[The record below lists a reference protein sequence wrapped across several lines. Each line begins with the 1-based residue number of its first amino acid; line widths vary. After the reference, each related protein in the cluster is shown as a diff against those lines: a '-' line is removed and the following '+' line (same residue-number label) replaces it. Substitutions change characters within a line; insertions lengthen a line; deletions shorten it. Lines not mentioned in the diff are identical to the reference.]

1 MWLICHNGDLRNP
14 KVDWVI
20 DICYTV
26 GTLNKQERKMGLWT
40 TENQD
45 TMKIVLKA
53 FSDASFKNY
62 DNYSY
67 AAGYLETTVIEMLRY
82 TPKRYQK
89 GLIND
94 FIRATQR
101 QEEQALKKQSEKVV
115 E

>member
-1 MWLICHNGDLRNP
+1 
-14 KVDWVI
+14 
-20 DICYTV
+20 
-26 GTLNKQERKMGLWT
+26 MGMFT

-53 FSDASFKNY
+53 FTDASLKNY
-62 DNYSY
+62 DSHSY
-67 AAGYLETTVIEMLRY
+67 AAGYLESTVIEMLRH

-101 QEEQALKKQSEKVV
+101 QEEQVIKKMNKETV
-115 E
+115 

>member
-1 MWLICHNGDLRNP
+1 
-14 KVDWVI
+14 
-20 DICYTV
+20 
-26 GTLNKQERKMGLWT
+26 MGMWT

-53 FSDASFKNY
+53 FIDASLKNY
-62 DNYSY
+62 DSHSY
-67 AAGYLETTVIEMLRY
+67 AAGYLETTVIEMLRH

-101 QEEQALKKQSEKVV
+101 QEEQVIKKMNKEAV
-115 E
+115 

>member
-1 MWLICHNGDLRNP
+1 
-14 KVDWVI
+14 
-20 DICYTV
+20 
-26 GTLNKQERKMGLWT
+26 MGMFT

-53 FSDASFKNY
+53 FTDASLKNY
-62 DNYSY
+62 DSHSY
-67 AAGYLETTVIEMLRY
+67 AAGYLESTVIEMLRY

-101 QEEQALKKQSEKVV
+101 QEEQGIKKMNKETV
-115 E
+115 

>member
-1 MWLICHNGDLRNP
+1 
-14 KVDWVI
+14 
-20 DICYTV
+20 
-26 GTLNKQERKMGLWT
+26 MGMWT

-53 FSDASFKNY
+53 FIDASQKNY
-62 DNYSY
+62 DSHSY
-67 AAGYLETTVIEMLRY
+67 AAGYLETTVIEMLRH

-101 QEEQALKKQSEKVV
+101 QEEQVIKKMNKEAV
-115 E
+115 

>member
-1 MWLICHNGDLRNP
+1 
-14 KVDWVI
+14 
-20 DICYTV
+20 
-26 GTLNKQERKMGLWT
+26 MGMFT

-53 FSDASFKNY
+53 FTDASLKNY
-62 DNYSY
+62 DSHSY
-67 AAGYLETTVIEMLRY
+67 AAGYLESTVIEMLRY

-101 QEEQALKKQSEKVV
+101 QEEQVIKKMNKETV
-115 E
+115 

>member
-1 MWLICHNGDLRNP
+1 
-14 KVDWVI
+14 
-20 DICYTV
+20 
-26 GTLNKQERKMGLWT
+26 MGMFT

-53 FSDASFKNY
+53 FTDASLKNY
-62 DNYSY
+62 DSHSY
-67 AAGYLETTVIEMLRY
+67 AAGYLESTVIEMLRY

-101 QEEQALKKQSEKVV
+101 QEEQVIKKMNKEAV
-115 E
+115 

>member
-1 MWLICHNGDLRNP
+1 
-14 KVDWVI
+14 
-20 DICYTV
+20 
-26 GTLNKQERKMGLWT
+26 MGMFT

-53 FSDASFKNY
+53 FTDASLKNY
-62 DNYSY
+62 DSHSY
-67 AAGYLETTVIEMLRY
+67 AAGYLESTVIEMLRY

-101 QEEQALKKQSEKVV
+101 QEEQVLKKMNKETV
-115 E
+115 

>member
-1 MWLICHNGDLRNP
+1 
-14 KVDWVI
+14 
-20 DICYTV
+20 
-26 GTLNKQERKMGLWT
+26 MGMFT

-53 FSDASFKNY
+53 FSDASLKNY
-62 DNYSY
+62 DSHSY
-67 AAGYLETTVIEMLRY
+67 AAGYLESTVIEMLRY

-101 QEEQALKKQSEKVV
+101 QEEQVIAKMNKVAK
-115 E
+115 

>member
-1 MWLICHNGDLRNP
+1 
-14 KVDWVI
+14 
-20 DICYTV
+20 
-26 GTLNKQERKMGLWT
+26 MGMFT

-53 FSDASFKNY
+53 FSDASLKNY
-62 DNYSY
+62 DSHSY
-67 AAGYLETTVIEMLRY
+67 AAGYLETTVVEMLRY

-101 QEEQALKKQSEKVV
+101 QEEQVIAKMNKEAL
-115 E
+115 

>member
-1 MWLICHNGDLRNP
+1 
-14 KVDWVI
+14 
-20 DICYTV
+20 
-26 GTLNKQERKMGLWT
+26 MGMWT

-45 TMKIVLKA
+45 TMRIVLKA

-67 AAGYLETTVIEMLRY
+67 AAGYLESTVIEMLRY

>member
-1 MWLICHNGDLRNP
+1 MLPICHSGDLGNP
-14 KVDWVI
+14 KVDRVF

-26 GTLNKQERKMGLWT
+26 NTLNKQERKMGLFT

-53 FSDASFKNY
+53 FSDASLKNY
-62 DNYSY
+62 DSHSY
-67 AAGYLETTVIEMLRY
+67 AAGYLETTVVEMLRY

-101 QEEQALKKQSEKVV
+101 QEEQVIAKMNKVAK
-115 E
+115 

>member
-1 MWLICHNGDLRNP
+1 
-14 KVDWVI
+14 
-20 DICYTV
+20 
-26 GTLNKQERKMGLWT
+26 MGMWT

-53 FSDASFKNY
+53 FTDASLKNY
-62 DNYSY
+62 DSHSY
-67 AAGYLETTVIEMLRY
+67 AAGYLESTVIEMLRY

-101 QEEQALKKQSEKVV
+101 QEEQVIKKMNKETV
-115 E
+115 

>member
-1 MWLICHNGDLRNP
+1 
-14 KVDWVI
+14 
-20 DICYTV
+20 
-26 GTLNKQERKMGLWT
+26 MGMFT

-53 FSDASFKNY
+53 FINASQENY
-62 DNYSY
+62 GNHSY
-67 AAGYLETTVIEMLRY
+67 AAGYLESTVIEMLRY

-101 QEEQALKKQSEKVV
+101 QEEQVIKKQSEQVI

>member
-1 MWLICHNGDLRNP
+1 
-14 KVDWVI
+14 
-20 DICYTV
+20 
-26 GTLNKQERKMGLWT
+26 MGLFT

-53 FSDASFKNY
+53 FNDASLNNY
-62 DNYSY
+62 GNHSY
-67 AAGYLETTVIEMLRY
+67 AAGYLESTVVEMLRY

-101 QEEQALKKQSEKVV
+101 QEEQALKKQREKVA

>member
-1 MWLICHNGDLRNP
+1 
-14 KVDWVI
+14 
-20 DICYTV
+20 
-26 GTLNKQERKMGLWT
+26 MGMFT

-53 FSDASFKNY
+53 FTDASLKNY
-62 DNYSY
+62 DSHSY

-101 QEEQALKKQSEKVV
+101 QEEQVLKKMNKETV
-115 E
+115 

>member
-1 MWLICHNGDLRNP
+1 
-14 KVDWVI
+14 
-20 DICYTV
+20 
-26 GTLNKQERKMGLWT
+26 MGMWT

-53 FSDASFKNY
+53 FNDASLNNY
-62 DNYSY
+62 GNHSY
-67 AAGYLETTVIEMLRY
+67 AAGYLETTVIEMLRH

-101 QEEQALKKQSEKVV
+101 QEEQVIAKMNKVIA
-115 E
+115 

>member
-1 MWLICHNGDLRNP
+1 
-14 KVDWVI
+14 
-20 DICYTV
+20 
-26 GTLNKQERKMGLWT
+26 MGMFT

-53 FSDASFKNY
+53 FSDASLKNY
-62 DNYSY
+62 DSHSY
-67 AAGYLETTVIEMLRY
+67 AAGYLETTVIEMLRH

-101 QEEQALKKQSEKVV
+101 QEEQVIAKMNKEAL
-115 E
+115 

>member
-1 MWLICHNGDLRNP
+1 
-14 KVDWVI
+14 
-20 DICYTV
+20 
-26 GTLNKQERKMGLWT
+26 MGMWT

-53 FSDASFKNY
+53 FIDASLKNY
-62 DNYSY
+62 DSHSY

-101 QEEQALKKQSEKVV
+101 QEEQVIAKMNKETV
-115 E
+115 

>member
-1 MWLICHNGDLRNP
+1 
-14 KVDWVI
+14 
-20 DICYTV
+20 
-26 GTLNKQERKMGLWT
+26 MGMFT

-53 FSDASFKNY
+53 FTDASLKNY
-62 DNYSY
+62 GSHSY
-67 AAGYLETTVIEMLRY
+67 AAGYLESTVIEMLRY

-101 QEEQALKKQSEKVV
+101 QEEQVIKKMNKETV
-115 E
+115 

>member
-1 MWLICHNGDLRNP
+1 
-14 KVDWVI
+14 
-20 DICYTV
+20 
-26 GTLNKQERKMGLWT
+26 MGMWT

-53 FSDASFKNY
+53 FIDASQKNY
-62 DNYSY
+62 DSHSY
-67 AAGYLETTVIEMLRY
+67 AAGYLETTVIEMLRH

-101 QEEQALKKQSEKVV
+101 QEEQVLKKMNKETV
-115 E
+115 

>member
-1 MWLICHNGDLRNP
+1 
-14 KVDWVI
+14 
-20 DICYTV
+20 
-26 GTLNKQERKMGLWT
+26 MGMWT

-53 FSDASFKNY
+53 FIDASLKNY
-62 DNYSY
+62 DSHSY
-67 AAGYLETTVIEMLRY
+67 AAGYLESTVIEMLRY

-101 QEEQALKKQSEKVV
+101 QEEQVIKKMNKETV
-115 E
+115 